1 MVVLNTANIKHSFFY
16 YIQVSLTNTLY
27 HTNILLVNSC
37 NCIGKNYHNKIQKN
51 YYYNYFTLVF
61 TLDIKIKNDIIMM
74 KVIEMKKKVL
84 VLFGGVSS
92 EHDVSLNSASSVM
105 KNIPAEKYDVVPMG
119 ITKDGRCFVF
129 NGSPDLLPESGWLA
143 DESLLEPAVISCDR
157 SHHGIIRLASGKVEY
172 IDVVFPVLHG
182 KNGEDGTIQGI
193 FEMAGIPYVGC
204 SPLAGAMCMDKAV
217 TNTLADA
224 AGIDG
229 AKWAAFTETEYRNGR
244 VDLAKIEAK
253 LGYPI
258 FVKPANAGS
267 SVGISKAHNHYELVE
282 ALDIAFRNDYKA
294 VLEETLVGRE
304 IECAVMGNAEPVASC
319 IGEILPTT
327 EFYDFDAK
335 YIDNSTGLA
344 IPADLP
350 ADISEK
356 VRAAAINAYK
366 TLGCEGLSR
375 VDFFL
380 CNDGRICLN
389 EINTLPG
396 FTSIS
401 MFPKL
406 FGQVGVPYSELLDRL
421 IEYAEERAK

>member
-1 MVVLNTANIKHSFFY
+1 MVKNLLVIFGGCSSEY
-16 YIQVSLTNTLY
+16 SVSLCSAASVLRNLDSSKYNVITL
-27 HTNILLVNSC
+27 
-37 NCIGKNYHNKIQKN
+37 
-51 YYYNYFTLVF
+51 
-61 TLDIKIKNDIIMM
+61 
-74 KVIEMKKKVL
+74 
-84 VLFGGVSS
+84 
-92 EHDVSLNSASSVM
+92 
-105 KNIPAEKYDVVPMG
+105 G
-119 ITKDGRCFVF
+119 ITKDGAWYLYNGDIDSIENDCWF
-129 NGSPDLLPESGWLA
+129 NDEDTTPAILSPDKN
-143 DESLLEPAVISCDR
+143 DKSL
-157 SHHGIIRLASGKVEY
+157 IILNDMGAYEKIA
-172 IDVVFPVLHG
+172 IDVIFPVLHG

-193 FEMAGIPYVGC
+193 FELAGIPYVGC
-204 SPLAGAMCMDKAV
+204 GLLASGMCMDKAV

-229 AKWAAFTETEYRNGR
+229 AKWAAFTETEYREGR
-244 VDLAKIEAK
+244 VNLAAIEEK

-267 SVGISKAHNHYELVE
+267 SVGISKAHNHMELLA
-282 ALDIAFRNDYKA
+282 ALDIAFQNDYKA

-304 IECAVMGNAEPVASC
+304 IECAVMGNTQPVASC
-319 IGEILPTT
+319 IGEILPTA

-350 ADISEK
+350 ESVSEK
-356 VRAAAINAYK
+356 VRAAAVNAYR

-406 FGQVGVPYSELLDRL
+406 FGQVGIPYAELLDRL